1 MVESGERRGETLG
14 ALWAARCCEIGSCAA
29 EIDTEIESGT
39 FPPALP
45 ADVPQLPPP
54 PPSSPPGSLEAGE
67 SDEVSYWLMI
77 PNPNPN
83 PGPSPSPSPS
93 ASSNP
98 NPITLTR
105 WATG

>member
-1 MVESGERRGETLG
+1 MQRYPAQVVKSGERRGETLG

-29 EIDTEIESGT
+29 EIEIEIEIGT

-67 SDEVSYWLMI
+67 SDEVSYWLM
-77 PNPNPN
+77 NPNP
-83 PGPSPSPSPS
+83 SPLPPTL
-93 ASSNP
+93 AL
-98 NPITLTR
+98 TLTP
-105 WATG
+105 TLTLTL